1 MKKLLAVVTAAVAL
15 SVIMAGIAGSVVL
28 AGGTNTLTVNA
39 TVSGSCQFITATST
53 LSFTLDPGSGANA
66 TATTVPTLWCT
77 RGTTATITVGNG
89 TNFTGGNKRM
99 KSLANPNEFIPYS
112 LVLTPVG
119 AITGL
124 GKNTPINLTIT
135 GTVLTA
141 DYVNALAANDYT
153 DTVVITITP

>member
-1 MKKLLAVVTAAVAL
+1 MKKLLAAMAATVAL
-15 SVIMAGIAGSVVL
+15 SVIITGSAVL

-39 TVSGSCQFITATST
+39 TVSGTCQFITPTST
-53 LSFTLDPGSGANA
+53 LSFTLDPSSAANA
-66 TATTVPTLWCT
+66 TATTIPTLWCT

-99 KSLANPNEFIPYS
+99 KSLANPTEFIPYT
-112 LVLTPVG
+112 LALTPVG
-119 AITGL
+119 VITGL
-124 GKNTPINLTIT
+124 GKNTPISLTIS